1 MKLDTIPSRRYST
14 SYMEPPT
21 ISATQM
27 SILDAASKVILEK
40 GGEALTLEAVAEV
53 AGISKGGLLY
63 HYPSKKKLIEAMV
76 MRLIAEVDSRLT
88 QELAKDDDYVAA
100 YIRAS
105 FGASA
110 EWNRISSALIA
121 AVTNDRD
128 LMKPLQAR
136 FFRMQEEIS
145 SATHV
150 PEFGTIV
157 RLALDGLWMSDLF
170 GFAPPSPEL
179 REKIFAYLLEMA
191 DTTN

>member
-1 MKLDTIPSRRYST
+1 
-14 SYMEPPT
+14 
-21 ISATQM
+21 M

>member
-1 MKLDTIPSRRYST
+1 
-14 SYMEPPT
+14 MEPKNTP
-21 ISATQM
+21 SATQV

-40 GGEALTLEAVAEV
+40 GGEALTLDAVAEV

-76 MRLIAEVDSRLT
+76 MRLIVEVDSRLE
-88 QELAKDDDYVAA
+88 QELANNGGNYVAA

-110 EWNRISSALIA
+110 EWNRVSSALIA
-121 AVTNDRD
+121 AVTNDHD

-136 FFRMQEEIS
+136 FLRMQEEIS
-145 SATHV
+145 SATRA
-150 PEFGTIV
+150 PELGTII

-179 REKIFAYLLEMA
+179 REKILTFLLEIA
-191 DTTN
+191 DTKDASK